1 MKYRVSLLPESRR
14 KQINARNTIAKVRA
28 VSLSVLAV
36 LVAFAVVVVIVGLYA
51 NSQLK
56 EVKKLDQQCI
66 TEIEKLSSYRD
77 IHAALQ
83 ERINLFGKIQVKEP
97 ALYSF
102 VYDWSKIDHPGVSVD
117 TLDCINW
124 KTDRL
129 CTITGTC
136 GSRSEYLAYEEA
148 LKKIE
153 GVTSVSCVG
162 YQTNVGAGEGS
173 LASFTISVAV
183 SGGTPVVEATT
194 GVATTEATTAAAE

>member
-1 MKYRVSLLPESRR
+1 MKYRVSLLPESRK
-14 KQINARNTIAKVRA
+14 KQINARNTIAKIRA

-83 ERINLFGKIQVKEP
+83 ERINLFDKIQVKEP
-97 ALYSF
+97 ALYNF
-102 VYDWSKIDHPGVSVD
+102 IYDWSKIDHPGVSVE
-117 TLDCINW
+117 TIDCINW

-129 CTITGTC
+129 CTITGSC
-136 GSRSEYLAYEEA
+136 NSRSEYLAYEES
-148 LKKIE
+148 LRKIE

-173 LASFTISVAV
+173 VATFTISIAV

-194 GVATTEATTAAAE
+194 APSTTEATTAAQ